1 MTQMNYGEETVRAA
15 NAERDEKVRELQKE
29 FVKDWLSD
37 NQPRFVECM
46 DEIYRHDKRTWSKIY
61 IEHEKLVMPKQTDLN
76 VKHGL
81 SEDFQKLLNRSRS
94 MVSLENKQTEN
105 TPIVFT
111 EYEELKEPEKN
122 DSSKID
128 FSKLKGVVL
137 DAEILKME

>member
-1 MTQMNYGEETVRAA
+1 
-15 NAERDEKVRELQKE
+15 
-29 FVKDWLSD
+29 
-37 NQPRFVECM
+37 
-46 DEIYRHDKRTWSKIY
+46 
-61 IEHEKLVMPKQTDLN
+61 
-76 VKHGL
+76 
-81 SEDFQKLLNRSRS
+81 
-94 MVSLENKQTEN
+94 MVSLENKQNEN

>member
-1 MTQMNYGEETVRAA
+1 
-15 NAERDEKVRELQKE
+15 
-29 FVKDWLSD
+29 
-37 NQPRFVECM
+37 
-46 DEIYRHDKRTWSKIY
+46 
-61 IEHEKLVMPKQTDLN
+61 MPKQTDLN

-105 TPIVFT
+105 APIVFT